1 MRIFRDWSLRTKIA
15 VTITL
20 LLGLLSLAT
29 LFVLEGKVA
38 PALKRELIERG
49 IATSEDFAARSVDP
63 LLTQDLFSLYE
74 LMQETLES
82 NRDIRYAYI
91 IDATGNI
98 VVHSFKGG
106 FPADLR
112 QSVTPSPGEK
122 YAIELLSTEEGLI
135 RDIAVPIYGGK
146 AGVAHVGI
154 SETYF
159 SQKIADIRRWLLIAT
174 GGVFLLGFLAAYSL
188 AELLTRPISR
198 LVEATRIVAKG
209 DFRKEVAVEGS
220 DEIGQLGTAFNAM
233 TRQLDSSQEQL
244 LRHQQQLSAL
254 NELAFTLSTSL
265 NLEEILH
272 SALEGVLSL
281 IGLKAGWVF
290 LLTDNGKRLALAATA
305 GISEEF
311 ARKEASLELDRC
323 IRSRVLQTQHTEIIE
338 DLLQYPWGDKETLEQ
353 EELRCIL
360 SVPLKSRTGVVGIMN
375 VASGTPRQ
383 FTSEELQLLSAI
395 GHQIGMAIEN
405 ARLYEQARKQLAE
418 LQAATAELMALQKA
432 IFTLNNSQSLDEV
445 SQAIVTGVHLGLGYQ
460 RVTLALVDEQSR
472 KIKQVASVGH
482 KASSDSRDYSIS
494 EDNDLPAF
502 ACSSEEPAIIRNIP
516 PEEPASPGMRPE
528 PGMKVMA
535 CIPIRAKNKT
545 LGWISVDS
553 SSRKE
558 PFKPEEISSLSIF
571 ADQAA
576 IAIERARLWQELK
589 QREERRGD
597 FLKKIITAQEEERK
611 RIAREL
617 HDETGQLLTSLIL
630 GLKLVESSSDAEE
643 SRKGIAEL
651 RALTQQTFEEVRR
664 LALQLRPSVLDNLG
678 LVPALEAFIKECA
691 VKFGGDINLE
701 VRGLDQRL
709 PGEVEITLY
718 RVVQEALTNVSK
730 HAEATHAQ
738 VLLERRGASI
748 LAIVEDNGK
757 GFDPERVLDSSRKSL
772 GLLGIQERVSL
783 LGGRFQLHSEPGKGT
798 KIMVEVPLVAG
809 GD

>member
-1 MRIFRDWSLRTKIA
+1 
-15 VTITL
+15 
-20 LLGLLSLAT
+20 
-29 LFVLEGKVA
+29 
-38 PALKRELIERG
+38 
-49 IATSEDFAARSVDP
+49 
-63 LLTQDLFSLYE
+63 
-74 LMQETLES
+74 
-82 NRDIRYAYI
+82 
-91 IDATGNI
+91 
-98 VVHSFKGG
+98 
-106 FPADLR
+106 
-112 QSVTPSPGEK
+112 
-122 YAIELLSTEEGLI
+122 
-135 RDIAVPIYGGK
+135 
-146 AGVAHVGI
+146 
-154 SETYF
+154 
-159 SQKIADIRRWLLIAT
+159 
-174 GGVFLLGFLAAYSL
+174 
-188 AELLTRPISR
+188 
-198 LVEATRIVAKG
+198 
-209 DFRKEVAVEGS
+209 
-220 DEIGQLGTAFNAM
+220 
-233 TRQLDSSQEQL
+233 
-244 LRHQQQLSAL
+244 
-254 NELAFTLSTSL
+254 
-265 NLEEILH
+265 
-272 SALEGVLSL
+272 
-281 IGLKAGWVF
+281 
-290 LLTDNGKRLALAATA
+290 
-305 GISEEF
+305 
-311 ARKEASLELDRC
+311 
-323 IRSRVLQTQHTEIIE
+323 VLQTQHTEIIE